1 MVEATPEPEPT
12 AEATP
17 EPEPTQAATPPI
29 AGERSHSYTHHG
41 ITVEDPWHWLEDE
54 DYPTVDDE
62 DVIAYLEAENDYFD
76 TVIAPHQELIDTIYT
91 EIEGRQ
97 PAELTSLPR
106 KGGDWYY
113 QWRYGEWSQYREWL
127 RWPVADPEAR
137 EGPTENAAVFLSEPE
152 LAEGFE

>member
-1 MVEATPEPEPT
+1 M
-12 AEATP
+12 
-17 EPEPTQAATPPI
+17 
-29 AGERSHSYTHHG
+29 
-41 ITVEDPWHWLEDE
+41 
-54 DYPTVDDE
+54 DDE

-106 KGGDWYY
+106 KGRDWYY

-127 RWPVADPEAR
+127 RWPRRRSRGGRRVPPKTRRCSSVSRSWQRLE
-137 EGPTENAAVFLSEPE
+137 
-152 LAEGFE
+152 

>member
-54 DYPTVDDE
+54 
-62 DVIAYLEAENDYFD
+62 
-76 TVIAPHQELIDTIYT
+76 
-91 EIEGRQ
+91 G
-97 PAELTSLPR
+97 LPD
-106 KGGDWYY
+106 GG
-113 QWRYGEWSQYREWL
+113 
-127 RWPVADPEAR
+127 
-137 EGPTENAAVFLSEPE
+137 
-152 LAEGFE
+152 